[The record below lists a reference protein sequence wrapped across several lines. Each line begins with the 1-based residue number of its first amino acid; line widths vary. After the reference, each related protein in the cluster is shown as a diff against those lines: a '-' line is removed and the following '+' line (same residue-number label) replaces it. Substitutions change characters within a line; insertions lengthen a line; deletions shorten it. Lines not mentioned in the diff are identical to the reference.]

1 MITMIAED
9 VAAVAVIALFV
20 WLVPM
25 RRHGIPGLR
34 GRGRA
39 PVSPLMADLADPAAS
54 GDTSGVAGMYPRPV
68 PADERITAASGGTI
82 EVLAEHGG
90 RRGAGRPAWGPA
102 QAPGHHQHSA

>member
-39 PVSPLMADLADPAAS
+39 PVGPLAADPLGPAAS
-54 GDTSGVAGMYPRPV
+54 GDPGGLTGMHPRPV
-68 PADERITAASGGTI
+68 PADERITAAKGGRI

-90 RRGAGRPAWGPA
+90 RLGGGQPTWVPG
-102 QAPGHHQHSA
+102 QAPGHQQHSA

>member
-39 PVSPLMADLADPAAS
+39 PVSPLVADLADPAAR
-54 GDTSGVAGMYPRPV
+54 GDTGGVAGMYPRPV
-68 PADERITAASGGTI
+68 PAGERITAASGGTL
-82 EVLAEHGG
+82 EVLAGNGG
-90 RRGAGRPAWGPA
+90 RRGTGHPTWVPG
-102 QAPGHHQHSA
+102 QAPGRHQHSA

>member
-34 GRGRA
+34 GHGRS
-39 PVSPLMADLADPAAS
+39 PVSPLTADAAELNAN
-54 GDTSGVAGMYPRPV
+54 GDTGGLTGIHPRPV
-68 PADERITAASGGTI
+68 PADERITAASGGRI
-82 EVLAEHGG
+82 EVLAEQGGG
-90 RRGAGRPAWGPA
+90 RGSGRPAWVPD
-102 QAPGHHQHSA
+102 QTPGRHQHSA